1 MRRKSFIVL
10 LLALTALTPLL
21 ARDITVDDAIELAKQ
36 NNISIQSADI
46 DIAAAVR
53 TEKNAYFSLL
63 PSVNVAASYSRSNQ
77 GTDYSSMMLP
87 IMKNFNPSATKED
100 FIFGPY
106 NSMAFSVQMSYNF
119 NPAMVTALKV
129 NPVNTE
135 LSRLEKEALEEETTA
150 NVKKLFYGLLL
161 QRESI
166 AVQEESLQ
174 AYADRYASTK
184 EQYANG
190 YAMELQVMQAEVTY
204 ENKKTEIETARRTM
218 NQQEY
223 SFKYLLGL
231 PMDEE
236 INLIGNLEF
245 STPEDE
251 ALTAGYTNSLAQL
264 DKQLE
269 MLNINKRSLQ
279 LQTYVPS
286 ISISASYAPTYS
298 DITKNWADVYHDY
311 GSVGVTVAFNLTN
324 LLPSSTAHQNMKS
337 VDDNIQKIA
346 LGKKAQQDAN
356 ELTIVQSKEN
366 LMSIE
371 RSIEQSSYT
380 IALAEKSLEATRL
393 LYENGY
399 STLLDLRD
407 AEDQVQLAKLSLLSQ
422 EYNYIS
428 ALIDLERITGNR
440 LI

>member
-1 MRRKSFIVL
+1 MRRRSFIAF

-63 PSVNVAASYSRSNQ
+63 PSVNVAAQYSHSNS
-77 GTDYSSMMLP
+77 GTDYSSM
-87 IMKNFNPSATKED
+87 ISAMTQGR
-100 FIFGPY
+100 ITSYVVGPY
-106 NSMAFSVQMSYNF
+106 HTMAFSLQLSYNF
-119 NPAMVTALKV
+119 NPAMVTSLKV
-129 NPVNTE
+129 NPINTE

-166 AVQEESLQ
+166 KVQEESLQ
-174 AYADRYASTK
+174 AYADRYESTK

-236 INLIGNLEF
+236 INLVGNLEF
-245 STPEDE
+245 TAPEDE

-269 MLNINKRSLQ
+269 MLNINKRALQ

-286 ISISASYAPTYS
+286 VSISASYAPTYS

-311 GSVGVTVAFNLTN
+311 GSIGVTVAFNLTN
-324 LLPSSTAHQNMKS
+324 LLPSSTAHQNMKT
-337 VDDNIQKIA
+337 VDDSIQKIA
-346 LGKKAQQDAN
+346 LGKKATQDAN

-366 LMSIE
+366 LAGIE

-380 IALAEKSLEATRL
+380 IALAEQSLEATRL